1 MVSRAYWEQSPQSQ
15 PAQGPNEAGA
25 GNLRSRRLALRASQP
40 APRAQLSC
48 KKTCAT
54 LGKSILSSRMASFF
68 LICRKMPIRKQNDP
82 KDSSFTGREEL
93 LSVRNA
99 HFPSIPHKLSPESSV
114 GGTGER
120 WSALW
125 VCAHLYAKV
134 WTHTHKQY
142 TNEPSIYHSASD
154 FFYT

>member
-1 MVSRAYWEQSPQSQ
+1 MANSLTPAKSTDGEQRVSGTEPTEPACPGAKRGRSREPPFSQASFKSITACTQSPAFLQ
-15 PAQGPNEAGA
+15 
-25 GNLRSRRLALRASQP
+25 
-40 APRAQLSC
+40 

-68 LICRKMPIRKQNDP
+68 LIYRKMPIRKQNDP

-99 HFPSIPHKLSPESSV
+99 HFPSMPHKLNPESSV

-125 VCAHLYAKV
+125 VCAHLYAEV
-134 WTHTHKQY
+134 RTHTHKLL
-142 TNEPSIYHSASD
+142 EIHK
-154 FFYT
+154 